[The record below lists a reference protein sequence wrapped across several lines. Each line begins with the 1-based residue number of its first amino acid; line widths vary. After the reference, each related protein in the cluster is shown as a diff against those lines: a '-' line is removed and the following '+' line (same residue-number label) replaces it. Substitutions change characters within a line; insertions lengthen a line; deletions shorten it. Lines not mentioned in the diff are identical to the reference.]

1 MVNRMILNRLIL
13 IIPPFFMYL
22 YSLRNYNILRLFF
35 LRKKNIINDPFQRV
49 ERLIDSIT
57 LMMNYLS
64 PYNIRKDREI
74 MKSMDSFLYECESFH
89 KKLYKYKKE
98 INKNRKNNSQDSIK
112 IDIFKKVRFG
122 EETIIKRIDN
132 DILDDD
138 EDTQDTQDTQDT
150 SDIQDTSDKQ
160 DTKDIQDIQDTQDKQ
175 DKQYVQVSQDTQGN
189 GVLAFS

>member
-35 LRKKNIINDPFQRV
+35 PRKKNIINDPFQRV

-150 SDIQDTSDKQ
+150 SDKQ
-160 DTKDIQDIQDTQDKQ
+160 DTQYTQDIQDIQDTQDTQDKQ

>member
-1 MVNRMILNRLIL
+1 
-13 IIPPFFMYL
+13 MYL

-150 SDIQDTSDKQ
+150 SDKQDTQDTQDIQDTQDTQDTSDKQ
-160 DTKDIQDIQDTQDKQ
+160 DTQDIQDIQDTQDKQ
-175 DKQYVQVSQDTQGN
+175 DIQYVQVSQDTQGN